1 LFFVFSFF
9 CFCFFCI
16 RSVNVQNVLCIPGF
30 SMLGFPF
37 GFLKRLFALLY

>member
-1 LFFVFSFF
+1 LFFVFILFF
-9 CFCFFCI
+9 LFFFCI